1 MGLAMVPSNG
11 YPLRHQLAQVC
22 SMAQQP
28 GKKIKRIVPNQLKKI
43 TFDFGI
49 LDVSWANLEP
59 YLNTAT

>member
-1 MGLAMVPSNG
+1 
-11 YPLRHQLAQVC
+11 
-22 SMAQQP
+22 MAQQP